1 VLKVP
6 PLPAEPCHGLQ
17 EFPKNGKWV
26 QRTFVIRDGQMA
38 CFQRVIGP
46 ADDYRRVQ
54 PLVMP
59 SFGENT
65 VAEMQYWGEKN
76 RHDTYWA
83 DRSDQMLKESTLIR
97 DHINQIEE
105 MAMVRRNRSVLGP
118 HQSTQRIGYPRE
130 ATQRRFKEKHGNRK
144 NA

>member
-1 VLKVP
+1 M
-6 PLPAEPCHGLQ
+6 
-17 EFPKNGKWV
+17 
-26 QRTFVIRDGQMA
+26 QRTFVLRGGEVV

-46 ADDYRRVQ
+46 ASDYERVQ

-83 DRSDQMLKESTLIR
+83 GRSEEMLSESTLIK
-97 DHINQIEE
+97 DHINQLEE
-105 MAMVRRNRSVLGP
+105 KAMVRGNKSVLGP
-118 HQSTQRIGYPRE
+118 YQSTERTGYPRADE
-130 ATQRRFKEKHGNRK
+130 ARRVKEKHGN
-144 NA
+144 

>member
-1 VLKVP
+1 MLKVS

-17 EFPKNGKWV
+17 EFPKDGEWV
-26 QRTFVIRDGQMA
+26 QRTFVLRDGEVA

-46 ADDYRRVQ
+46 ASDYERVQ
-54 PLVMP
+54 PLLMP

-83 DRSDQMLKESTLIR
+83 TRSEEMLAESTLIK
-97 DHINQIEE
+97 DHVDQLEE
-105 MAMVRRNRSVLGP
+105 VTMVRGNKSVLGP
-118 HQSTQRIGYPRE
+118 YQSTQRIGYPRGDE
-130 ATQRRFKEKHGNRK
+130 LRRVKEKNGN
-144 NA
+144 